1 LLGLPGW
8 AIVSAMQLS
17 RLKAVSLIGLIGLS
31 GLFAAPAHP
40 AEDNGVILDLDA
52 LKSLKREQSGQDV
65 KQTIY
70 TVTYEPGA
78 AKPASEAQTEI
89 GRVAAAARNSMAR
102 LSIVAYAPMAA
113 GENEN
118 DARRLALR
126 RAIALRQILIAAGVD
141 GSRVNLQPMG
151 VHPDGGEKSDQA
163 QIIVRQP

>member
-1 LLGLPGW
+1 
-8 AIVSAMQLS
+8 MHLS
-17 RLKAVSLIGLIGLS
+17 RITAVYLIGLIGLFTS
-31 GLFAAPAHP
+31 PAHP

-52 LKSLKREQSGQDV
+52 LKSLKPERAGPEA
-65 KQTIY
+65 KETTY

-78 AKPASEAQTEI
+78 AKPAGDQESAITQ
-89 GRVAAAARNSMAR
+89 VAGAARNGTAR
-102 LSIVAYAPMAA
+102 LSIVAYAPMAE

-126 RAIALRQILIAAGVD
+126 RAIALRQILIASGVD